1 MHIQLY
7 FITNSL
13 FRHQK
18 LASNLHFLR
27 LAQLFFLFETY
38 SVSFLQK
45 AYFYAKNTATQPLFC
60 RGIASLCLC
69 FFENGLALSG
79 ADAPA
84 RPPFVAY
91 TTSPSGRRESFK
103 GRAFQRNLQG
113 SHGSLEFFH
122 AVGVLPLHAQILAA
136 HVAVSSQL
144 AVDGPAQIQ
153 VTDDGCRG

>member
-27 LAQLFFLFETY
+27 LAQLFFLFATY

-45 AYFYAKNTATQPLFC
+45 AYFYAKKRCTKC
-60 RGIASLCLC
+60 ASL
-69 FFENGLALSG
+69 FA
-79 ADAPA
+79 
-84 RPPFVAY
+84 
-91 TTSPSGRRESFK
+91 T
-103 GRAFQRNLQG
+103 NLQG

-122 AVGVLPLHAQILAA
+122 AVGVLPLHAQVLAA
-136 HVAVSSQL
+136 HVAVGGQL
-144 AVDGPAQIQ
+144 AVDGLAQ
-153 VTDDGCRG
+153 VEMPG